1 MVQFRRKRMSKD
13 REKQKAAKQEKIYNL
28 QLEMRQAYKDKNPKL
43 ANEIMKKIKELRGC
57 VKAE

>member
-1 MVQFRRKRMSKD
+1 MSKD

-43 ANEIMKKIKELRGC
+43 VNEIMKKIKELRGC